1 MDCAVGIAPF
11 SFSVECL
18 AEPGWQEGLVGDD
31 LSHVCSYGRVEVT
44 CNSVGHWEL
53 VVNDCACAQEGIWEQ
68 AELSTTH
75 EVVCGMGRKRRTC
88 GADGF
93 WEEERDICNITRF
106 LSNVCY
112 RLRFNGT
119 RYALDRSDLV
129 SSQDV
134 GCFASAAWSPYLYS
148 PNFNSSLVPI
158 DVSPLLFVEITH
170 RSD

>member
-1 MDCAVGIAPF
+1 MLPF
-11 SFSVECL
+11 ALSVECL

-75 EVVCGMGRKRRTC
+75 EMVCGMGRKRRTC

-93 WEEERDICNITRF
+93 WEEE
-106 LSNVCY
+106 
-112 RLRFNGT
+112 
-119 RYALDRSDLV
+119 
-129 SSQDV
+129 QDF
-134 GCFASAAWSPYLYS
+134 GCSRRRGG
-148 PNFNSSLVPI
+148 V
-158 DVSPLLFVEITH
+158 
-170 RSD
+170 